1 MIDLSKI
8 TKAVQEMLESSLV
21 GYVIVRN
28 EPRNE
33 DPNVA
38 ASGKGWIG
46 IYRGSN
52 NYSPRTTGSRPWGAV
67 VEVIVEVQ
75 TASMRSGEEAEDR
88 LQAAE
93 QEVMNVLDAD
103 KKLKETVDM
112 TVGYEINYDINASSQ
127 MYYQAAIITVK
138 AEVRS

>member
-8 TKAVQEMLESSLV
+8 TKAVQEMLSGGLS
-21 GYVIVRN
+21 GYTIVRN

-33 DPNVA
+33 DANIA
-38 ASGKGWIG
+38 ASGKGWVG

-52 NYSPRTTGSRPWGAV
+52 SYNPRTTGDRPWGAV
-67 VEVIVEVQ
+67 VEVVVEVQ
-75 TASMRSGEEAEDR
+75 TASMRSGEDAEDR

-93 QEVMNVLDAD
+93 QEVMGVLNAD
-103 KKLKETVDM
+103 KKLKGTVDM
-112 TVGYEINYDINASSQ
+112 TVGYEIAYDINASSQ